1 MKKLTWLL
9 MSLMLF
15 LGIGTA
21 FADEA
26 ETPATLPTPTFTPT
40 SGATVEPGDVINFNI
55 PENYAHDM
63 VIFSY
68 VFDNETVELK
78 PTYAEVFA
86 TMAGGGTNL
95 GYSLAVYTGGYWSSF
110 GTVPADATGN
120 TKMRVR
126 MALAV
131 PNEDDEDADPNMV
144 YSEVV
149 EATYEVAAEAP
160 VAMVPQPTLDPAS
173 GEVESGTTVSFICDE
188 TPSGYAQN
196 YIVYWVLNNENFDFT
211 QYKSDEA
218 VEDAGAKY
226 SATLKITENTTI
238 TAAVALIDY
247 MAESD
252 DDGTA
257 IIAWSEPVTATYTIK
272 AVEPEPTND
281 VPMPVFNPDGGVIA
295 AGAKVVLTNGTEG
308 DTKPMPIYY
317 TFKGVGNENY
327 FVNTKTQGD
336 LTTALNKTGL
346 FKVLYA
352 YEEGGIE
359 LTKNSPISAA
369 TADIDED
376 GNITW
381 STIVTKTFTI
391 GSASDVLVAPT
402 FNPNGGEIGMDEGIE
417 ISTTTAGARV
427 YYDVTSS
434 TFAKL
439 KTEEELDAE
448 ESSMLSRFS
457 QYSSSMKP
465 SLEELGGTTPG
476 AKVSISA
483 AAVLIAA
490 DGSLTWSEVTTREFT
505 VKAEEGPAEE
515 VAIPV
520 ISPGNDQPVHMGDK
534 VTITCATEGA
544 EIYYTADGT
553 APFNMDKDGYP
564 VSVKDGALKYTEPFE
579 LTEDML
585 IKQNAVW
592 AIKIRAVAVKG
603 TAISSNGGSAGYNVY
618 PNNPTFSVEAGEVE
632 KGTKVEL
639 SCIPSQA
646 VIYYTVDGTTPTM
659 ESGLVYAEAIELT
672 EDVTV
677 KALAVLGQYQ
687 SSAVTAAYTVTE
699 PEVDPVEAPVF
710 NPAAGAVK
718 KGTKVS
724 IVCAT
729 EGAVI
734 YYTVDGTEPTAE
746 STEYKNEIEI
756 TANVTVKAIAI
767 KGEAKSEVVEAA
779 YTIDF
784 TANEDEELAGVT
796 VYPNPSNG
804 LFNIDLPVAATIE
817 VFASNGVLTQR
828 VNAAAGVFTLTLD
841 RSGIY
846 FLRIAGE
853 GRATV
858 KRVVVR

>member
-1 MKKLTWLL
+1 

-15 LGIGTA
+15 LGMGTA

-26 ETPATLPTPTFTPT
+26 ETPATLPTPTFTPA
-40 SGATVEPGDVINFNI
+40 SGATVKPGDPIEFDLTSMAEPYKSGYVFVFYVMDDANTELSTTVDELMADYDNMFENMPFKVAVAQMSRWQVPVMI
-55 PENYAHDM
+55 PE
-63 VIFSY
+63 
-68 VFDNETVELK
+68 
-78 PTYAEVFA
+78 
-86 TMAGGGTNL
+86 
-95 GYSLAVYTGGYWSSF
+95 
-110 GTVPADATGN
+110 DATEG
-120 TKMRVR
+120 THTLRMR
-126 MALAV
+126 
-131 PNEDDEDADPNMV
+131 
-144 YSEVV
+144 
-149 EATYEVAAEAP
+149 EVAME
-160 VAMVPQPTLDPAS
+160 
-173 GEVESGTTVSFICDE
+173 GEDE
-188 TPSGYAQN
+188 L
-196 YIVYWVLNNENFDFT
+196 I
-211 QYKSDEA
+211 
-218 VEDAGAKY
+218 Y
-226 SATLKITENTTI
+226 STE
-238 TAAVALIDY
+238 
-247 MAESD
+247 
-252 DDGTA
+252 
-257 IIAWSEPVTATYTIK
+257 VTATYTIAGEATGVNPPVFTPGEGAVEKGTEVELSCDLPDNGQRYICYVLNNPDFDDYLNWETDDDVDYHNVYNGPISINEETTIKAWVVTLDLTDYYTINGISK
-272 AVEPEPTND
+272 AVVATYTIKAGEPEPAND
-281 VPMPVFNPDGGVIA
+281 VPMPVFSQNGGTVVS
-295 AGAKVVLTNGTEG
+295 GAKVFLTNGTEN
-308 DTKPMPIYY
+308 DATPKLIYY
-317 TFKGVGNENY
+317 NNKGTGSEE
-327 FVNTKTQGD
+327 FERTPTQD
-336 LTTALNKTGL
+336 RLNSQLKSISKNL
-346 FKVLYA
+346 LLYP
-352 YEEGGIE
+352 EGGIE
-359 LTKNSPISAA
+359 IVPGKTTINAA
-369 TADIDED
+369 TADIDAE

-381 STIVTKTFTI
+381 STVITKTFTI
-391 GSASDVLVAPT
+391 GSASDVLEAPT
-402 FNPNGGEIGMDEGIE
+402 FNPDGGEIGMDDGIE

-427 YYDVTSS
+427 YYDVKSS
-434 TFAKL
+434 TFATL

-618 PNNPTFSVEAGEVE
+618 PNNPTFSVEAGEVV

-687 SSAVTAAYTVTE
+687 SSAVTAAYTVAE
-699 PEVDPVEAPVF
+699 PEVEPVEAPVF

-767 KGEAKSEVVEAA
+767 KGEAKSEVVEAF

>member
-1 MKKLTWLL
+1 MIY
-9 MSLMLF
+9 LF
-15 LGIGTA
+15 YTTDATA
-21 FADEA
+21 FAEATTYEGKMALVGEVTETDDEGDPTYTGPIMTAGYMGGNWMMPCMIPSDVEQGALTLQAFWVMQETMQVSDIMTITYTVKGEA
-26 ETPATLPTPTFTPT
+26 EVIPAPTLNPNGGEVAAGTSVEVKTGFEDTDNSDDYWLYYVIDNPDFDFSEYETDDDLPTSVKEIYGNIKINAAMTITV
-40 SGATVEPGDVINFNI
+40 ATAKV
-55 PENYAHDM
+55 
-63 VIFSY
+63 
-68 VFDNETVELK
+68 K
-78 PTYAEVFA
+78 Q
-86 TMAGGGTNL
+86 TMAG
-95 GYSLAVYTGGYWSSF
+95 
-110 GTVPADATGN
+110 
-120 TKMRVR
+120 
-126 MALAV
+126 
-131 PNEDDEDADPNMV
+131 NML
-144 YSEVV
+144 
-149 EATYEVAAEAP
+149 T
-160 VAMVPQPTLDPAS
+160 
-173 GEVESGTTVSFICDE
+173 
-188 TPSGYAQN
+188 
-196 YIVYWVLNNENFDFT
+196 
-211 QYKSDEA
+211 
-218 VEDAGAKY
+218 
-226 SATLKITENTTI
+226 
-238 TAAVALIDY
+238 
-247 MAESD
+247 
-252 DDGTA
+252 
-257 IIAWSEPVTATYTIK
+257 WSEPVTATYTIK
-272 AVEPEPTND
+272 EVEPEPAND
-281 VPMPVFNPDGGVIA
+281 VPMPVFSPNGGTVVSGTKI
-295 AGAKVVLTNGTEG
+295 VLTNGTEND
-308 DTKPMPIYY
+308 DTPKPIYY
-317 TFKGVGNENY
+317 NFKAAGNETA
-327 FVNTKTQGD
+327 FTSLKTKSALDAEVKKSPASLRKVNT
-336 LTTALNKTGL
+336 
-346 FKVLYA
+346 YP
-352 YEEGGIE
+352 EGGIE
-359 LTKNSPISAA
+359 LTAAKPISAA

-381 STIVTKTFTI
+381 STIVTKSFTI
-391 GSASDVLVAPT
+391 GSAGDVLEAPT
-402 FNPNGGEIGMDEGIE
+402 FNPDGGEIGMDEGIE
-417 ISTTTAGARV
+417 ISTTTAGAKI
-427 YYDVTSS
+427 YYDVKSS
-434 TFAKL
+434 TFEKL

-520 ISPGNDQPVHMGDK
+520 ITPGNDQPAHMGDK
-534 VTITCATEGA
+534 VTITCATAGA
-544 EIYYTADGT
+544 EIYYTTNGS

-564 VSVKDGALKYTEPFE
+564 VSVKEGDTVFKYTEPFE

-618 PNNPTFSVEAGEVE
+618 PNNPTFSVEAGEVV
-632 KGTKVEL
+632 KGTKVEIT
-639 SCIPSQA
+639 CIPSQA
-646 VIYYTVDGTTPTM
+646 VIYYTIDGTTPTM
-659 ESGLVYAEAIELT
+659 ESGLLYAEAIELT

-677 KALAVLGQYQ
+677 KAIAVLGQYQ
-687 SSAVTAAYTVTE
+687 SSVVTAAYTVTE
-699 PEVDPVEAPVF
+699 PVVEPIEAPVF
-710 NPAAGAVK
+710 NPAAGEVE

-746 STEYKNEIEI
+746 STEYKDEIAINEDMTI
-756 TANVTVKAIAI
+756 KAIAV
-767 KGEAKSEVVEAA
+767 KGEAKSEVAEAA
-779 YTIDF
+779 YTIF
-784 TANEDEELAGVT
+784 TANEDLELAGVT